1 MILSFQIISLNSMAI
16 FPIFQHIVPTWPR
29 DIIEESII
37 LHTVAIF
44 LPPRWDTPCS
54 NIAQSLSAIARLL
67 LLRAALTKQ
76 PEDVKRSIIYL
87 RYLRGQSPDAFNI
100 SRDETKQVLVCALG
114 LQVLL
119 ELGDVAQDI
128 EEMAGL
134 FLEILNSDIWPT
146 SMVGAI
152 TSFVEVVKL
161 RFRKWGKGKGPPAKV
176 IDCLRM
182 VKIRLPDSGEL
193 SITLACTLLDRYYTA
208 RLKDDY
214 EEGTAILDKF
224 LTSHAPEDDPSQYLE
239 ALQFF
244 SLFSQA
250 RLIKFS
256 KPEYLEEAI
265 YRFRNWLP
273 WIPLEHPIRPS
284 VTHHLACLQSTH
296 FEDFGVGSFQ
306 GEHSCDSIFS
316 SRPSFRDLAAS
327 LMTPSM
333 ETGAQLLHAPPS
345 AFHMTDMAEI
355 KAAIEY
361 HRILLAPVYHHDL
374 QESAAFYIV
383 GALLLRAFQISDN
396 IEYVNEAIS
405 VLRHGSNLP
414 DAESSGLV
422 LLLIHSLNTRFGL
435 RRSRED
441 LDELTQLY
449 QMAVNDRSTKIPDR
463 FHISCEWAQLARFH
477 NHPSTSTAYECAL
490 SLMQDSITFAPTIDI
505 QHSRLVGMRG
515 NYETLPLYCASYQVH
530 AGKPQSAIETLERGR
545 ALIWSE
551 MRGLRSSID
560 QLRASDSEAANELA
574 AINEDLEVLTLTLA
588 QNNHGGGGGEEGLEG
603 MDPFGRLV
611 VRQRGLLDNRDRLI
625 SQTRARKGLESFLKP
640 PSFDNLRSAAVRGP
654 VIMINHCRWRSDII
668 ILLHDSPPSLIP
680 TANYFYYL
688 ANKLRDEL
696 LDARKKGLDS
706 VEYDDALRSVLKG
719 LYELVG
725 RPVIQR
731 LNELHV
737 PEQSRVWWCPT
748 SVFCFLPLHAM
759 GPILSESGTPRYFLD
774 LYIPSYTPTLSTLIE
789 SNKSGPQTLGKPSL
803 LLVVRPDPPM
813 EDALGEMHAVQ
824 SINTK
829 VKKLISTKATPT
841 AVLRRLQ
848 DHRFVH
854 IICHGILKPGKP
866 FDSSFELYRGN
877 LTLLDIMG
885 SQLPNAE
892 FAFLA
897 ACHTAELTDG
907 SLSDEALHLTAAMQ
921 HCGFRSVVGT
931 MWAMA
936 DKDGRDLSKTFYE
949 SVFTQTESRGVRY
962 HERTAEALRD
972 AVIKLRKKRGRG
984 ITLERWVNFVHYGA

>member
-1 MILSFQIISLNSMAI
+1 M
-16 FPIFQHIVPTWPR
+16 
-29 DIIEESII
+29 
-37 LHTVAIF
+37 
-44 LPPRWDTPCS
+44 
-54 NIAQSLSAIARLL
+54 SAIARLL
-67 LLRAALTKQ
+67 LLRAAHTKH
-76 PEDVKRSIIYL
+76 PEDVKCSIIYL
-87 RYLRGQSPDAFNI
+87 RYLRGQSPEAFNI
-100 SRDETKQVLVCALG
+100 SRDEIKQILVCALG

-119 ELGDVAQDI
+119 ELGDVVQDI
-128 EEMAGL
+128 KEMAEL
-134 FLEILNSDIWPT
+134 FLELLNSDIWPI
-146 SMVGAI
+146 SIIGAF
-152 TSFVEVVKL
+152 TSFVEVVRL
-161 RFRKWGKGKGPPAKV
+161 RFRKWGNGKGPPAKV
-176 IDCLRM
+176 IDCLRKM
-182 VKIRLPDSGEL
+182 KIGLPDSDEL
-193 SITLACTLLDRYYTA
+193 SITLACTLLDRYYVTY
-208 RLKDDY
+208 LTVDY
-214 EEGTAILDKF
+214 EEGTAILDNF
-224 LTSHAPEDDPSQYLE
+224 LSSHAPEDAPSQHQE
-239 ALQFF
+239 ALQYF
-244 SLFSQA
+244 SLFAQA
-250 RLIKFS
+250 RLTRFS
-256 KPEYLEEAI
+256 KPEHLEEAI

-273 WIPLEHPIRPS
+273 RIPLEHPIRPS
-284 VTHHLACLQSTH
+284 VVYHLTCLQSTH
-296 FEDFGVGSFQ
+296 FEDFGVGGFQ
-306 GEHSCDSIFS
+306 EEHSCDSVFS
-316 SRPSFRDLAAS
+316 SKPSFRDLAAS
-327 LMTPSM
+327 LMNPSM
-333 ETGAQLLHAPPS
+333 ETGAQPLHTSVS

-355 KAAIEY
+355 KAAIER
-361 HRILLAPVYHHDL
+361 HRILLAPVHHRDL
-374 QESAAFYIV
+374 HESAAFYIV

-405 VLRHGSNLP
+405 ILRDGSNLP
-414 DAESSGLV
+414 DAESSGLI

-441 LDELTQLY
+441 LDELAQLY
-449 QMAVNDRSTKIPDR
+449 QTAVNDRSTKIPDR

-477 NHPSTSTAYECAL
+477 DHPSTSIAYDCAL
-490 SLMQDSITFAPTIDI
+490 SLMQDSITFAPTVDI
-505 QHSRLVGMRG
+505 QHSRLVAMRS
-515 NYETLPLYCASYQVH
+515 NYETLPLYCASYQVQMDE
-530 AGKPQSAIETLERGR
+530 PQSAIETLERGR

-551 MRGLRSSID
+551 MRGLRSTID
-560 QLRASDSEAANELA
+560 QLRASDSEAADEFA
-574 AINEDLEVLTLTLA
+574 AINQDLEVLTLTLA

-603 MDPFGRLV
+603 MDPFGRLI

-625 SQTRARKGLESFLKP
+625 SQTRSRKGMESFLKP

-668 ILLHDSPPSLIP
+668 ILLHDSPPSLIS

-688 ANKLRDEL
+688 ANNLRDEL

-748 SVFCFLPLHAM
+748 SVFCSLPLHAM
-759 GPILSESGTPRYFLD
+759 GPIPSESGPPRYFLD

-789 SNKSGPQTLGKPSL
+789 SNKSGQQTSGKPSL
-803 LLVVRPDPPM
+803 LLIVQPDPSM

-829 VKKLISTKATPT
+829 VKKLISARATPT

-854 IICHGILKPGKP
+854 IICHGILEPGKP
-866 FDSSFELYRGN
+866 FDSSFALYEGN
-877 LTLLDIMG
+877 RLTLLDIMG
-885 SQLPNAE
+885 SKLPNAE

-936 DKDGRDLSKTFYE
+936 DMDGRYLAKNFYE
-949 SVFTQTESRGVRY
+949 SVFSPAEIQGVRY

-972 AVIKLRKKRGRG
+972 AVIKLRKRGEG
-984 ITLERWVNFVHYGA
+984 